1 MANYA
6 YLRVSTH
13 AQDVENQKLSV
24 LDYCNSQGIAPIEFV
39 EDTTSGRRSWRDRE
53 IGRLLETADAGDV
66 LVAAEVSRLARSTL
80 QVLELLQAAADR
92 GVTVHIAK
100 NRMVLDQSL
109 PATITATILGLAAQI
124 EREFISARTKEA
136 LARRKAAGLPVG
148 RPKGRATK
156 LMLDDRRAEI
166 VDYLNKGVSKR
177 SAAKILGCSPTT
189 LLLLDPAAPH
199 FRKIAIHALSVHFCS
214 IATQTPIRGRHDR
227 DSILLGLLK
236 HRGTGPIHAG
246 ARVSSLASCRVEL
259 PRRSHAVEVLYD
271 LGPRSVVPTGR
282 PRRIGGGSRL
292 VRSWPVPPVTLPLER
307 TVPGGCDV
315 WRGTDLPRRREESRP
330 VRSERRSVVAPAGEL
345 SRRAAS
351 RHGPVTLESLRWSAG
366 RVQSVQSSS
375 SSHPALSSRG
385 ARMRRPRSAGSLA
398 RCTRR

>member
-13 AQDVENQKLSV
+13 TQDVENQKLSV

-109 PATITATILGLAAQI
+109 PATILGLAAQI
-124 EREFISARTKEA
+124 EREFISARTKPSLE
-136 LARRKAAGLPVG
+136 RRKAAGLPVG

-177 SAAKILGCSPTT
+177 SVAKILGCSPTT
-189 LLLLDPAAPH
+189 LY
-199 FRKIAIHALSVHFCS
+199 SW
-214 IATQTPIRGRHDR
+214 IRH
-227 DSILLGLLK
+227 
-236 HRGTGPIHAG
+236 
-246 ARVSSLASCRVEL
+246 
-259 PRRSHAVEVLYD
+259 
-271 LGPRSVVPTGR
+271 
-282 PRRIGGGSRL
+282 RRIS
-292 VRSWPVPPVTLPLER
+292 
-307 TVPGGCDV
+307 
-315 WRGTDLPRRREESRP
+315 
-330 VRSERRSVVAPAGEL
+330 
-345 SRRAAS
+345 
-351 RHGPVTLESLRWSAG
+351 G
-366 RVQSVQSSS
+366 R
-375 SSHPALSSRG
+375 
-385 ARMRRPRSAGSLA
+385 
-398 RCTRR
+398 